1 MPLPN
6 IFLFPFLVFRL
17 NATEYM
23 SRRVDRMVFMVI
35 DALRTDFIENSERW
49 PMPYTN
55 KQLQEG
61 NACLYNIQVESPT
74 VTMPRIKAMTT
85 GTIPNFV
92 DVILNLGSSAVTTDS
107 FISQLKSQDRGN
119 RAYFAG
125 DITWLKMFPN
135 GFDGHSANN
144 DSMFVNDFY
153 NVSV

>member
-1 MPLPN
+1 MTNAVFFYLPC
-6 IFLFPFLVFRL
+6 RL
-17 NATEYM
+17 NATEYT
-23 SRRVDRMVFMVI
+23 SRHVDRMVFMVI
-35 DALRTDFIENSERW
+35 DALRTDFVENSKRW

-55 KQLQEG
+55 QQLQEG
-61 NACLYNIQVESPT
+61 KACLYNIQVESPT

-107 FISQLKSQDRGN
+107 FISQLKSQGEVN
-119 RAYFAG
+119 RVYFAG
-125 DITWLKMFPN
+125 DITWLKMFPD
-135 GFDGHSANN
+135 GFDGHAANN